1 MTGRPESDESAPSP
15 LRYRRVLLKVS
26 GEALVDRDGGIIS
39 AAVLDRI
46 ARDVR
51 RVACD
56 LGVQVGLVIG
66 GGNIWR
72 GRAAAERGMEEAQA
86 HYAGMIATIINGL
99 ALQDALERAGVDT
112 RLQTAIEVRQVAE
125 PYIRRRAIR
134 HLEKGRVVLFAGGT
148 GNPYVSTDTA
158 GALRGIE
165 IGADV
170 LLMAKNAV
178 DGVYDDDPRRNPKA
192 QRFDSLSYIQAINM
206 GLRVMDGTAL
216 TLCMENRLPII
227 VFDLDAPGA
236 LERIV
241 RGEKIGTVVNG
252 GSA

>member
-1 MTGRPESDESAPSP
+1 MIGADPSLPESATR
-15 LRYRRVLLKVS
+15 LKYRRVILKLS
-26 GEALVDRDGGIIS
+26 GEALMAEDGGIIS
-39 AAVLDRI
+39 SSVLDRI
-46 ARDVR
+46 ASDIRHVS
-51 RVACD
+51 VD

-86 HYAGMIATIINGL
+86 HYAGMLATIINGL
-99 ALQDALERAGVDT
+99 ALQDALERAGVVT
-112 RLQTAIEVRQVAE
+112 RLLTAIEVRQVAE

-165 IGADV
+165 VDADV

-178 DGVYDDDPRRNPKA
+178 DGVYSDDPRRNPAATKFE
-192 QRFDSLSYIQAINM
+192 QISYIDAINM

-227 VFDLDAPGA
+227 VFDVDLPGA
-236 LERIV
+236 FERIV
-241 RGEKIGTVVNG
+241 LGEQLGTIIQ
-252 GSA
+252 

>member
-1 MTGRPESDESAPSP
+1 VIGADPSLPESSTR
-15 LRYRRVLLKVS
+15 LKYRRVILKLS
-26 GEALVDRDGGIIS
+26 GEALMAEDGGIIS
-39 AAVLDRI
+39 SSVLDR
-46 ARDVR
+46 
-51 RVACD
+51 VATDIRHVSVD
-56 LGVQVGLVIG
+56 LGVQVGIVIG

-86 HYAGMIATIINGL
+86 HYAGMLATIINGL
-99 ALQDALERAGVDT
+99 ALQDALERAGVVT
-112 RLQTAIEVRQVAE
+112 RLLTAIEVRQVAE

-165 IGADV
+165 VGADV

-178 DGVYDDDPRRNPKA
+178 DGVYSDDPRRNPAATK
-192 QRFDSLSYIQAINM
+192 FDQISYIDAINM

-227 VFDLDAPGA
+227 VFDVDQPGA
-236 LERIV
+236 FERV
-241 RGEKIGTVVNG
+241 VLGEQLGTIIQ
-252 GSA
+252 

>member
-1 MTGRPESDESAPSP
+1 VPPEPVKYS
-15 LRYRRVLLKVS
+15 RVLLKLS
-26 GEALVDRDGGIIS
+26 GEALVEEGGGIIS
-39 AAVLDRI
+39 SSVLDRV
-46 ARDVR
+46 ADDVR
-51 RVACD
+51 HVAKD

-72 GRAAAERGMEEAQA
+72 GKSAADRGMEEAQA
-86 HYAGMIATIINGL
+86 HYAGMLATIINGL
-99 ALQDALERAGVDT
+99 ALQDALERASCDT
-112 RLQTAIEVRQVAE
+112 RLLTAIEVRQVAE

-178 DGVYDDDPRRNPKA
+178 DGVYSDDPRTNPRA
-192 QRFDSLSYIQAINM
+192 TRFDQLSYIDAINM

-216 TLCMENRLPII
+216 TLCMEHKLPII
-227 VFDLDAPGA
+227 VFDIDEPSAFD
-236 LERIV
+236 RVV
-241 RGEKIGTVVNG
+241 RGERIGTVI
-252 GSA
+252 S

>member
-1 MTGRPESDESAPSP
+1 VIGADPSLPESSTR
-15 LRYRRVLLKVS
+15 LKYRRVILKLS
-26 GEALVDRDGGIIS
+26 GEALMAEDGGIIS
-39 AAVLDRI
+39 SSVLDR
-46 ARDVR
+46 
-51 RVACD
+51 VATDIRHVSVD
-56 LGVQVGLVIG
+56 LGVQVGIVIG

-86 HYAGMIATIINGL
+86 HYAGMLATIINGL
-99 ALQDALERAGVDT
+99 ALQDALERAGVVT
-112 RLQTAIEVRQVAE
+112 RLLTAIEVRQVAE

-165 IGADV
+165 VGADV

-178 DGVYDDDPRRNPKA
+178 DGVYSDDPRRNPAATK
-192 QRFDSLSYIQAINM
+192 FDQISYIDAINM

-227 VFDLDAPGA
+227 VFDVDQPGA
-236 LERIV
+236 FERV
-241 RGEKIGTVVNG
+241 VLGERLGTVIQ
-252 GSA
+252 

>member
-1 MTGRPESDESAPSP
+1 VLGR
-15 LRYRRVLLKVS
+15 L
-26 GEALVDRDGGIIS
+26 
-39 AAVLDRI
+39 AAEIRH
-46 ARDVR
+46 
-51 RVACD
+51 VAVD

-72 GRAAAERGMEEAQA
+72 GKAAADRGMEEAQA
-86 HYAGMIATIINGL
+86 HYAGMLATIINGL
-99 ALQDALERAGVDT
+99 ALQDALERAGVVT
-112 RLQTAIEVRQVAE
+112 RLMTAIEVRSVAE

-148 GNPYVSTDTA
+148 GNPFVSTDTA
-158 GALRGIE
+158 AALRGVE

-178 DGVYDDDPRRNPKA
+178 DGVYSDDPRRNRDA
-192 QRFDSLSYIQAINM
+192 TRFDRLSYIDAINM

-227 VFDLDAPGA
+227 VFDVDQPGA
-236 LERIV
+236 FERTV
-241 RGEKIGTVVNG
+241 LGERLGTIIQ
-252 GSA
+252 

>member
-1 MTGRPESDESAPSP
+1 VPEPVK
-15 LRYRRVLLKVS
+15 YRRILLKIS
-26 GEALVDRDGGIIS
+26 GEALVDEEGGIIS
-39 AAVLDRI
+39 SSVLDRV
-46 ARDVR
+46 AADVR
-51 RVACD
+51 HVAKD
-56 LGVQVGLVIG
+56 LGIQVGLVIG

-72 GRAAAERGMEEAQA
+72 GKAAADRGMEEAQA
-86 HYAGMIATIINGL
+86 HYAGMLATIINGL
-99 ALQDALERAGVDT
+99 ALQDALERASCDT
-112 RLQTAIEVRQVAE
+112 RLLTAIEVRQVAE

-178 DGVYDDDPRRNPKA
+178 DGVYSDDPRTNPSA
-192 QRFDSLSYIQAINM
+192 TRFDQLGYIDAINM

-216 TLCMENRLPII
+216 TLCMEHKLPII
-227 VFDLDAPGA
+227 VFDIDEPGA
-236 LERIV
+236 FDRVV
-241 RGEKIGTVVNG
+241 RGERIGTVI
-252 GSA
+252 S

>member
-1 MTGRPESDESAPSP
+1 VISADPTTSEPSNR
-15 LRYRRVLLKVS
+15 LRYRRVVLKLS
-26 GEALVDRDGGIIS
+26 GEALMDHEGGGIIS
-39 AAVLDRI
+39 SAVLDRL
-46 ARDVR
+46 AGEVR
-51 RVACD
+51 HVAVD

-72 GRAAAERGMEEAQA
+72 GKSAAERGMEEAQA

-99 ALQDALERAGVDT
+99 ALQDALERAGVVT
-112 RLQTAIEVRQVAE
+112 RLLTAIEVRQVAE

-148 GNPYVSTDTA
+148 GNPFVSTDTA
-158 GALRGIE
+158 AALRGVE
-165 IGADV
+165 IGAEV

-178 DGVYDDDPRRNPKA
+178 DGVYSDDPRRNPNA
-192 QRFDSLSYIQAINM
+192 TRFDRLSYIDAINM

-227 VFDLDAPGA
+227 VFDVDQPGA
-236 LERIV
+236 CERIV
-241 RGEKIGTVVNG
+241 LGERLGTIIQ
-252 GSA
+252 

>member
-1 MTGRPESDESAPSP
+1 MIGRRESDDPAPSP
-15 LRYRRVLLKVS
+15 LRFRRVLLKIS

-39 AAVLDRI
+39 AAILDRI
-46 ARDVR
+46 AQDVR

-56 LGVQVGLVIG
+56 LGVQIGLVIG

-170 LLMAKNAV
+170 LLMAKNSV
-178 DGVYDDDPRRNPKA
+178 DGVYDDDPRRNPNA
-192 QRFDSLSYIQAINM
+192 RRFEALSYIQAINM

-241 RGEKIGTVVNG
+241 RGEKIGTVVDG
-252 GSA
+252 GST

>member
-1 MTGRPESDESAPSP
+1 VISADPSAQEP
-15 LRYRRVLLKVS
+15 STRVKYRRVLLKLS
-26 GEALVDRDGGIIS
+26 GEALMAEDGGIIS
-39 AAVLDRI
+39 SSVLDRI
-46 ARDVR
+46 SADVR
-51 RVACD
+51 HVSVD

-86 HYAGMIATIINGL
+86 HYAGMLATIINGL
-99 ALQDALERAGVDT
+99 ALQDALERAGVVT
-112 RLQTAIEVRQVAE
+112 RLLTAIEVRQVAE

-165 IGADV
+165 VGADV

-178 DGVYDDDPRRNPKA
+178 DGVYSDDPRRNPAATK
-192 QRFDSLSYIQAINM
+192 FDEISYIDAINM

-227 VFDLDAPGA
+227 VFDVDQPGA
-236 LERIV
+236 FERV
-241 RGEKIGTVVNG
+241 VLGERLGTVIQ
-252 GSA
+252 